1 MERLSPHKPV
11 MADEVIR
18 FLHPSPGEI
27 IFDATIGCGG
37 HSALLLNH
45 IKPNGILI
53 GVDRDSETLKFTQEE
68 LKRFGDIVRLS
79 HRNFKDI
86 DKILLELQIG
96 EIDAALFDLGI
107 SSYQLDKKGRGF
119 SFTDEKSLDMRMDV
133 SSGPSAYE
141 IVNRVKSED
150 LERIIRDFG
159 EERHFRRI
167 TRFIIE
173 ARKSKPIESS
183 FELTEIIKRA
193 VGRFYRAQKIN
204 PATRTFQGIRIAVNE
219 ELRNIE
225 EALSKT
231 VRLLRPGGR
240 ICVISFHSLEDR
252 IVKNKFREFKSEGL
266 GEIITKKPITPK
278 DEEKKENPRSR
289 SAKMRVFKAK
299 DLKEQDK

>member
-1 MERLSPHKPV
+1 MERLSPHNPV
-11 MADEVIR
+11 MADEVIQ

-27 IFDATIGCGG
+27 VLDATIGCGG
-37 HSALLLNH
+37 HSALILNH
-45 IKPNGILI
+45 IKPDGILI

-68 LKRFGDIVRLS
+68 LKQFSNILRLS
-79 HRNFKDI
+79 HNNFRDI
-86 DKILLELQIG
+86 DKILSGLEIG

-119 SFTDEKSLDMRMDV
+119 SFTDEESLDMRMDV

-141 IVNRVKSED
+141 IVNRVKRED

-173 ARKSKPIESS
+173 ARQSKPIESS
-183 FELTEIIKRA
+183 LELTEIIKRA
-193 VGRFYRAQKIN
+193 VGRFYRAQRIN

-231 VRLLRPGGR
+231 VRLLRSGGR

-252 IVKNKFREFKSEGL
+252 IVKNKFKEFKSEGL
-266 GEIITKKPITPK
+266 GEIVTKKPVTPR

-299 DLKEQDK
+299 D